1 MHFTVK
7 EDPKIRSLPRKL
19 CQECA
24 AIFSGIGVLYTVIQ
38 CFKVRVGAEAG
49 VQILAVFFWQS
60 FLCFLVSDQMFLLGE
75 TQFCS
80 FFLYF
85 FSKNGFPAFSFSIW
99 IPYEV
104 PKRKASRKR
113 GHSLRFVA
121 MTRFNNLLK
130 MQWIRKKQLSP
141 LNGAKFHFFFWHCSL
156 SPIFFWIPNNPYSV
170 QAKICR

>member
-1 MHFTVK
+1 MLLKQQQGEELIEFCRSGRQVTVHFTVK

-49 VQILAVFFWQS
+49 VQILAFFFLQS

-75 TQFCS
+75 TLFCS

-85 FSKNGFPAFSFSIW
+85 FQ
-99 IPYEV
+99 
-104 PKRKASRKR
+104 
-113 GHSLRFVA
+113 
-121 MTRFNNLLK
+121 K
-130 MQWIRKKQLSP
+130 MVSP
-141 LNGAKFHFFFWHCSL
+141 LFRFQYGFLTRSQKEKHPEKGVTL
-156 SPIFFWIPNNPYSV
+156 YDL
-170 QAKICR
+170 